1 MVWEERR
8 QEMMSQVLYWRE
20 ARLCQP
26 RKRKREK
33 KKKNLFVTSHYSSSY
48 PIGSYFYF
56 LVKSTRSYGYT
67 KCQIFNLSSETKV
80 KP

>member
-1 MVWEERR
+1 MGGEETGDDVTSLVLER
-8 QEMMSQVLYWRE
+8 SQAMPAKKE
-20 ARLCQP
+20 KE
-26 RKRKREK
+26 RKK

-67 KCQIFNLSSETKV
+67 KCQFFNLSSETKV